1 MKRLILILVLAVF
14 LPRSADAT
22 EPANIVVI
30 VNPAS
35 GVDQL
40 TRNEV
45 IDIFLG
51 RYRKLPSGRAALPI
65 DVAESSTERERFY
78 QLLVK
83 KSPADMSSYWARL
96 VFSGQTSPPF
106 QVPDSKTA
114 IELVQSNPNA
124 IAYVDRASVGTG
136 VKVVLEIKP

>member
-14 LPRSADAT
+14 ALRIADAT
-22 EPANIVVI
+22 EPVSIVVI
-30 VNPAS
+30 VNPSS